1 MERKLSVA
9 LILGA
14 NHSIRLLEVFSP
26 LSENFDI
33 KALGL
38 LDEISSESYLTEI
51 PLLTFIEDQHLPGYM
66 LGIEDEIAKAD
77 IIVASGL
84 LDASTYQAFRYAYHH
99 QKPFLVFCQKEE
111 ELKQAILEKSEDF
124 QDCINNASGF
134 LIFDDS
140 VAETLE
146 FMGCAQEKIL
156 KLEPEIQAKKFGF
169 HDKLRLKFR
178 DYLKVES
185 HDLLV
190 VSPLSDDLAP
200 FELMAAFKMLEALDK
215 NLFDRAKL
223 LFIGNASNKDSVKY
237 RAVDLGMTKSIMFIA
252 QDIRPFFI
260 DLMSAAE
267 LYVSMSQGQD
277 ATERLFT
284 VLEGMACG
292 VKVLIDNK
300 HPIATVVDS
309 SFVVNNPNTLA
320 LSLRD
325 VLMNPIQRK
334 DIIHLVEE
342 NYTNNHMAL
351 ALSEFMKTRISEK
364 PIQLPLAGDFTHVM
378 ATLERTAKLG
388 LEEFETALEIELSRW
403 GSHSDYRGRLLVLKG
418 QTLIQASLYEDALAC
433 FELCTAEESVQR
445 EAYLGL
451 AKIALFTHSNEEAL
465 SFYRKA
471 LALKP
476 NDAEAMGGI
485 GSVYRKIGMADEAV
499 YWLGK
504 SISVDVEN
512 SRYLMALTQACLE
525 SEDHGRSISLLEQL
539 KVLLGNKPS
548 LVMCLGQ
555 LYFKVGDN
563 QKGKELVDLAL
574 DLTAGAGKLMLL
586 PASTVA

>member
-1 MERKLSVA
+1 MERKLSIA
-9 LILGA
+9 LILGVK
-14 NHSIRLLEVFSP
+14 HSIRLLEVFGP
-26 LSENFDI
+26 LSEGFDI

-38 LDEISSESYLTEI
+38 LDGIGSESYLTEI
-51 PLLTFIEDQHLPGYM
+51 PLQTFIEDQHLLGYM
-66 LGIEDEIAKAD
+66 LGVEEELSKAD

-84 LDASTYQAFRYAYHH
+84 LDSSTYQAFRYAYHH
-99 QKPFLVFCQKEE
+99 QKPFLLFCQKEE
-111 ELKQAILEKSEDF
+111 DLKQAILEKSEEF

-134 LIFDDS
+134 LIFDQT
-140 VAETLE
+140 VGETLE
-146 FMGCAQEKIL
+146 FMGCAPEKVL
-156 KLEPEIQAKKFGF
+156 LLQAEVQAKKFGF
-169 HDKLRLKFR
+169 HDKLRIKFR
-178 DYLKVES
+178 DYLKVEK
-185 HDLLV
+185 DELLV

-200 FELMAAFKMLEALDK
+200 FEMIAAFKMLQALDVS
-215 NLFDRAKL
+215 LFERAKL
-223 LFIGNASNKDSVKY
+223 LFIGNAVNKDAVKY

-260 DLMSAAE
+260 DLMSAADVF
-267 LYVSMSQGQD
+267 VSLSNGQD

-284 VLEGMACG
+284 MLEGMACG
-292 VKVLIDNK
+292 VKILVDEK
-300 HPIATVVDS
+300 HPLASVVPS
-309 SFVVNNPNTLA
+309 QFVVNNPNTLA

-325 VLMNPIQRK
+325 VLMNPIDRK
-334 DIIHLVEE
+334 EIVALVEK
-342 NYTNNHMAL
+342 NYTQNHA
-351 ALSEFMKTRISEK
+351 AVKLSDFLKIRISEK
-364 PIQLPLAGDFTHVM
+364 PIQLPLAGDFSHVM
-378 ATLERTAKLG
+378 ETLTAKAKLDID
-388 LEEFETALEIELSRW
+388 EFYVAHEVEMGRW

-418 QTLIQASLYEDALAC
+418 QTLLQASLLEDAMTC

-451 AKIALFTHSNEEAL
+451 ARIALFTHSNEEAL

-525 SEDHGRSISLLEQL
+525 CEDYDRSISLLEQL

-555 LYFKVGDN
+555 LYFKVGNN

-574 DLTAGAGKLMLL
+574 DLTSGGKLMLL
-586 PASTVA
+586 PTSVA